1 MVSTAIVYHPPTTG
15 RWAALLA
22 ERLRADGNTADLVPV
37 RTAASNDVFFYEAVV
52 LLSPV
57 LFGRMHG
64 AALVL
69 DVCGTRPTAVVA
81 VTEPG
86 RAAHVHRI
94 FRSVGRDR
102 LAFFWLPPEGDFQ
115 DTALLRSVAE
125 WVGRSGYRR
134 RIGR

>member
-37 RTAASNDVFFYEAVV
+37 RAAASNDVVFYEALV

-64 AALVL
+64 AALAL
-69 DVCGTRPTAVVA
+69 DVCGTRPTAIVA

-86 RAAHVHRI
+86 RAAQAPRL
-94 FRSVGRDR
+94 FRSTGRGR
-102 LAFFWLPPEGDFQ
+102 LAFFWLPPEGAFQ
-115 DTALLRSVAE
+115 DPALLRSVAE

-134 RIGR
+134 RVGR